1 MDFLLG
7 AGEEAVGDR
16 YQRGGGNLAKAMGE
30 LAGVRGAGGADV
42 KAFCAG
48 PVHALIMAGALVQ
61 SGLYRRVVVVA
72 GGSLAKVGMKFLGHL
87 SAGYPLLEDVVV
99 GVAIDV
105 GPDDGVSPWLRLDT
119 AATLRLGDGDAPH
132 QVAAALT
139 AAPLRRAGLRLS
151 DVDRFAVELH
161 NPDITEPA
169 GSGDV
174 PANNYRIIAALA
186 AQAGEIG
193 RDGMADFVRAHG
205 LPGFSPTQGHIASAV
220 PYLPHALAGLTGGP
234 LRRVQLVA
242 KGSLFLGRMTTM
254 GDGASVVLE
263 RNEGG

>member
-1 MDFLLG
+1 MWPCV
-7 AGEEAVGDR
+7 GENPGRPRER
-16 YQRGGGNLAKAMGE
+16 AKAVGE
-30 LAGVRGAGGADV
+30 LADVRGAGGADV

-48 PVHALIMAGALVQ
+48 PIHALIMAGALVQ
-61 SGLYRRVVVVA
+61 SGLHRRVVVVA
-72 GGSLAKVGMKFLGHL
+72 GGSLAKIGMKFLGHL
-87 SAGYPLLEDVVV
+87 NAGYPVLEDVLV
-99 GVAIDV
+99 GVAIEV
-105 GPDDGVSPWLRLDT
+105 GVDDGVSPWLRLDT

-132 QVAAALT
+132 QVAGALT
-139 AAPLRRAGLRLS
+139 MAPLRRCGLRLS

-186 AQAGEIG
+186 AQAREIG
-193 RDGMADFVRAHG
+193 RDEMTAFVRARG
-205 LPGFSPTQGHIASAV
+205 MPGFSPTQGHIASAV
-220 PYLPHALAGLTGGP
+220 PYLPHALTGLTSGD

-263 RNEGG
+263 RNGGG